1 MTEGEHFIC
10 YANTLYF
17 VYAIY
22 YMNIAIYNIINLFN
36 LYFIHCTLKFSSK
49 DFFGKCDQIC
59 RNS

>member
-1 MTEGEHFIC
+1 MTERERFIC

-22 YMNIAIYNIINLFN
+22 YMNIVIYNIINSFN

-49 DFFGKCDQIC
+49 DFFGK
-59 RNS
+59 